1 MNNLNS
7 LSGKKILVA
16 ITGSIAAV
24 KAPILVSRLIK
35 AGVEV
40 KCVMTKSASKLVSP
54 LSLSTL
60 SRNQCYQDKDQW
72 DDSQTKPLHIALA
85 EWAELIIV
93 APMSATSLSKFT
105 CGNAD
110 GLLASILLAS
120 KSQIVIAAAMNT
132 SMWENQ
138 SVKKNWNYLKTIEQ
152 VISLEPSK
160 GLLACDRVGDGK
172 MVSLDIIELA
182 SESAFIFNSENKF
195 LTKDLKNIRFLVSAG
210 PTVED
215 LDAARQLTNR
225 SSGKMGVLIAQA
237 AKLRGA
243 DVDLVHGP
251 ISVQED
257 LLEGL
262 NTYPVRSSSEMGA
275 KINDLQPYAQVIVMA
290 AAVSDFKKISP
301 SEQKISKEFF
311 LQSIVDDLEMTSDL
325 IKTQTAKR
333 LENQIFLG
341 FAAETGSDQEIIEKG
356 ENKRILKGCDL
367 LMANPIDR
375 DGQGFDKNFNSGFLL
390 GPKKM
395 VKNLSFS
402 TKLSI
407 SHQLL
412 DEIRNL
418 KSKISINF

>member
-1 MNNLNS
+1 MINSTS

-16 ITGSIAAV
+16 VTGSIAAV

-35 AGVEV
+35 AGAEV
-40 KCVMTKSASKLVSP
+40 KCVITQSATNLVSP

-60 SRNQCYQDKDQW
+60 SRNKCYQDKDQW
-72 DDSQTKPLHIALA
+72 ADSQTKPLHIALA

-93 APMSATSLSKFT
+93 APLSATSLSKFT
-105 CGNAD
+105 SGSAD

-120 KSQIVIAAAMNT
+120 QSQIVMAAAMNT

-138 SVKKNWNYLKTIEQ
+138 SVKKNWNYVKTIDQ
-152 VISLEPSK
+152 VITLEPSA

-172 MVSLDIIELA
+172 MVNLDIIEMA
-182 SESAFIFNSENKF
+182 SESAFIFHAENKF
-195 LTKDLKNIRFLVSAG
+195 LTKDLKDIRFLISAG
-210 PTVED
+210 PTVEA

-243 DVDLVHGP
+243 EVDLVHGP
-251 ISVQED
+251 ISVQQD

-262 NTYPVRSSSEMGA
+262 NTYPVRSSNEMGA
-275 KINDLQPYAQVIVMA
+275 KIDDLQPSAQVIVMA
-290 AAVSDFKKISP
+290 AAVSDFKNNSP
-301 SEQKISKEFF
+301 SEKKISKEFF
-311 LQSIVDDLEMTSDL
+311 LKSIFDDLEMTSDL
-325 IKTQTAKR
+325 IKNQTKKK

-341 FAAETGSDQEIIEKG
+341 FAAETGSDNEIIEKG
-356 ENKRILKGCDL
+356 EKKRVSKGCDL

-375 DGQGFDKNFNSGFLL
+375 AGQGFDENFNSGFLL

-395 VKNLSFS
+395 VKNFSFS
-402 TKLSI
+402 TKLAI

-418 KSKISINF
+418 K

>member
-1 MNNLNS
+1 MINSTS

-16 ITGSIAAV
+16 VTGSIAAV

-35 AGVEV
+35 AGAEV
-40 KCVMTKSASKLVSP
+40 KCVITQSATNLVSP

-60 SRNQCYQDKDQW
+60 SRNKCYQDKDQW
-72 DDSQTKPLHIALA
+72 ADSQTKPLHIALA
-85 EWAELIIV
+85 EWAQLIIV
-93 APMSATSLSKFT
+93 APLSATSLSKFAS
-105 CGNAD
+105 GNAD

-120 KSQIVIAAAMNT
+120 QSQIVMAAAMNT

-138 SVKKNWNYLKTIEQ
+138 SVKKNWNYVKTIDQ
-152 VISLEPSK
+152 VITLEPSE
-160 GLLACDRVGDGK
+160 GILACDRVGDGK
-172 MVSLDIIELA
+172 MVNLDIIEMA
-182 SESAFIFNSENKF
+182 SESAFIFHAENKF
-195 LTKDLKNIRFLVSAG
+195 LTKDLKDIRFLISAG
-210 PTVED
+210 PTVEA

-243 DVDLVHGP
+243 EVDLVHGP
-251 ISVQED
+251 VSVQQD

-262 NTYPVRSSSEMGA
+262 NTYPVRSSNEMGA
-275 KINDLQPYAQVIVMA
+275 KIDDLQPSAQVIVMA
-290 AAVSDFKKISP
+290 AAVSDFKNNSP

-311 LQSIVDDLEMTSDL
+311 LKSIFDNLEMTSDL
-325 IKTQTAKR
+325 IKNQTNKK

-341 FAAETGSDQEIIEKG
+341 FAAETGSDNEIIEKG
-356 ENKRILKGCDL
+356 KKKRVSKGCDL

-375 DGQGFDKNFNSGFLL
+375 AGQGFDENFNSGFLL

-395 VKNLSFS
+395 VKKLSFS
-402 TKLSI
+402 TKLAI

-418 KSKISINF
+418 K

>member
-1 MNNLNS
+1 MINSTS

-16 ITGSIAAV
+16 VTGSIAAV

-35 AGVEV
+35 AGAEV
-40 KCVMTKSASKLVSP
+40 KCVITQSATNLVSP

-60 SRNQCYQDKDQW
+60 SRNKCYQDKDQW
-72 DDSQTKPLHIALA
+72 ADSQTKPLHIALA

-93 APMSATSLSKFT
+93 APLSATSLSRFT
-105 CGNAD
+105 SGSAD

-120 KSQIVIAAAMNT
+120 QSQIVMAAAMNT

-138 SVKKNWNYLKTIEQ
+138 SVKKNWNYVKTIDQ
-152 VISLEPSK
+152 VITLEPSA

-172 MVSLDIIELA
+172 MVNLDIIEMA
-182 SESAFIFNSENKF
+182 SESAFIFHAENKF
-195 LTKDLKNIRFLVSAG
+195 LTKDLKDIRFLISAG
-210 PTVED
+210 PTVEA

-243 DVDLVHGP
+243 EVDLVHGP
-251 ISVQED
+251 VSVQQD

-262 NTYPVRSSSEMGA
+262 NTYPVRSSNEMGA
-275 KINDLQPYAQVIVMA
+275 KIDDLQPSAQVIVMA
-290 AAVSDFKKISP
+290 AAVSDFKNNSP

-311 LQSIVDDLEMTSDL
+311 LKSIFDDLEMTSDL
-325 IKTQTAKR
+325 IKNQTKKK

-341 FAAETGSDQEIIEKG
+341 FAAETGSDNEIIEKG
-356 ENKRILKGCDL
+356 EKKRVSKGCDL

-375 DGQGFDKNFNSGFLL
+375 AGQGFDENFNSGFLL
-390 GPKKM
+390 GPKNM
-395 VKNLSFS
+395 VKKLSFS
-402 TKLSI
+402 TKLAI
-407 SHQLL
+407 SHELL

-418 KSKISINF
+418 K

>member
-1 MNNLNS
+1 MINSTS

-16 ITGSIAAV
+16 VTGSIAAV

-35 AGVEV
+35 AGAEV
-40 KCVMTKSASKLVSP
+40 KCVITQSAANLVSP

-60 SRNQCYQDKDQW
+60 SRNKCYQDKDQW
-72 DDSQTKPLHIALA
+72 ADSQTRPLHIALA

-93 APMSATSLSKFT
+93 APMSATSLSRFT
-105 CGNAD
+105 SGSAD

-120 KSQIVIAAAMNT
+120 QSQIIMAAAMNT
-132 SMWENQ
+132 SMWEHQ
-138 SVKKNWNYLKTIEQ
+138 SVKKNWNYVKNIDQ
-152 VISLEPSK
+152 VITLEPSE

-182 SESAFIFNSENKF
+182 SESAFIFHEENKF
-195 LTKDLKNIRFLVSAG
+195 LTKDLKDIRFLISAG
-210 PTVED
+210 PTVEA
-215 LDAARQLTNR
+215 LDAVRQITNR
-225 SSGKMGVLIAQA
+225 SSGKMGVFIAQA

-243 DVDLVHGP
+243 EVDLVHGP
-251 ISVQED
+251 VSVQQD

-262 NTYPVRSSSEMGA
+262 NTYPVRSSNEMGA
-275 KINDLQPYAQVIVMA
+275 KIDDLQPSAQVIVMA
-290 AAVSDFKKISP
+290 AAISDFKNNSP

-311 LQSIVDDLEMTSDL
+311 LKSIFDNLEMTSDI
-325 IKTQTAKR
+325 IKNQTRKK

-341 FAAETGSDQEIIEKG
+341 FAAETGSDNEIIEKG
-356 ENKRILKGCDL
+356 ENKRVSKGCDL
-367 LMANPIDR
+367 LMTNPIDR
-375 DGQGFDKNFNSGFLL
+375 AGQGFDENFNSGFLL

-402 TKLSI
+402 TKLAI

-418 KSKISINF
+418 K

>member
-1 MNNLNS
+1 MNNS
-7 LSGKKILVA
+7 TLSGKKILVA
-16 ITGSIAAV
+16 VTGSIAAV
-24 KAPILVSRLIK
+24 KAPALVSRLVK

-40 KCVMTKSASKLVSP
+40 KCVITQSAAKLVSP

-60 SRNQCYQDKDQW
+60 SRNKCYQDKDQW

-105 CGNAD
+105 TGNAD
-110 GLLASILLAS
+110 GLLSSILLAS
-120 KSQIVIAAAMNT
+120 QSQILFAAAMNT
-132 SMWENQ
+132 SMWGNQ
-138 SVKKNWNYLKTIEQ
+138 SVKKNWNFVKTIDQ
-152 VISLEPSK
+152 IISLEPSE

-172 MVSLDIIELA
+172 MVNLDIIELA
-182 SESAFIFNSENKF
+182 SESALIFKAENKF
-195 LTKDLKNIRFLVSAG
+195 LTKDLIGIRFLISAG

-225 SSGKMGVLIAQA
+225 SSGRMGVLIAQA

-243 DVDLVHGP
+243 QVDLVHGP
-251 ISVQED
+251 IRVQED

-262 NTYPVRSSSEMGA
+262 NTYPVRSSAEMGA
-275 KINDLQPYAQVIVMA
+275 KIDDLQPSAQVIVMA
-290 AAVSDFKKISP
+290 AAVSDFKKNSP
-301 SEQKISKEFF
+301 CVQKISKEFF
-311 LQSIVDDLEMTSDL
+311 LKSIFDDLEMTADI
-325 IKTQTAKR
+325 IKKQTSKK

-341 FAAETGSDQEIIEKG
+341 FAAETGNDNEIIEKG
-356 ENKRILKGCDL
+356 EKKRVLKGCDL

-375 DGQGFDKNFNSGFLL
+375 SGQGFDENFNSGFLL

-395 VKNLSFS
+395 VKKLSLS

-418 KSKISINF
+418 KS

>member
-1 MNNLNS
+1 MINSTS
-7 LSGKKILVA
+7 LSEKKILVA
-16 ITGSIAAV
+16 VTGSIAAV
-24 KAPILVSRLIK
+24 KAPLLVSRLIK
-35 AGVEV
+35 AGAEV
-40 KCVMTKSASKLVSP
+40 KCVITQSATNLVSP

-60 SRNQCYQDKDQW
+60 SRNKCYQDKDQW
-72 DDSQTKPLHIALA
+72 ADSQTKPLHIALA

-93 APMSATSLSKFT
+93 APLSATSLSKFIS
-105 CGNAD
+105 GSAD

-120 KSQIVIAAAMNT
+120 QSQIVMAAAMNT

-138 SVKKNWNYLKTIEQ
+138 SVKKNWNYVKTIDQ
-152 VISLEPSK
+152 VITLEPSE

-172 MVSLDIIELA
+172 MVNLDIIEMA
-182 SESAFIFNSENKF
+182 SESAFIFHAENKF
-195 LTKDLKNIRFLVSAG
+195 LTKDLKDIRFLISAG
-210 PTVED
+210 PTVEA

-243 DVDLVHGP
+243 EVDLVHGP
-251 ISVQED
+251 VSVQQD

-262 NTYPVRSSSEMGA
+262 NTYPVRSSNEMGA
-275 KINDLQPYAQVIVMA
+275 KIDDLQPSAQVIVMA
-290 AAVSDFKKISP
+290 AAVSDFKNNSP
-301 SEQKISKEFF
+301 SEKKISKEFF
-311 LQSIVDDLEMTSDL
+311 LKSIFDDLEMTSDL
-325 IKTQTAKR
+325 IKNQTKKK

-341 FAAETGSDQEIIEKG
+341 FAAETGSDNEIIEKG
-356 ENKRILKGCDL
+356 EKKRVSKGCDL

-375 DGQGFDKNFNSGFLL
+375 AGQGFDENFNSGFLL

-402 TKLSI
+402 TKLAI

-418 KSKISINF
+418 K

>member
-1 MNNLNS
+1 MINSTS

-16 ITGSIAAV
+16 VTGSIAAV

-35 AGVEV
+35 AGAEV
-40 KCVMTKSASKLVSP
+40 KCVITQSATNLVSP

-60 SRNQCYQDKDQW
+60 SRNKCYQDKDQW
-72 DDSQTKPLHIALA
+72 ADSQTKPLHIALA

-93 APMSATSLSKFT
+93 APLSATSLSKFT
-105 CGNAD
+105 SGSAD

-120 KSQIVIAAAMNT
+120 QSQIVMAAAMNT

-138 SVKKNWNYLKTIEQ
+138 SVKKNWNYVKTIDQ
-152 VISLEPSK
+152 VITLEPSE

-172 MVSLDIIELA
+172 MVNLDIIEMA
-182 SESAFIFNSENKF
+182 SESAFIFHAENKF
-195 LTKDLKNIRFLVSAG
+195 LTKDLKDIRFLISAG
-210 PTVED
+210 PTVEA

-243 DVDLVHGP
+243 EVDLVHGP
-251 ISVQED
+251 VRVQQD

-262 NTYPVRSSSEMGA
+262 NTYPVRSSNEMGA
-275 KINDLQPYAQVIVMA
+275 KIDDLQPSAQVIVMA
-290 AAVSDFKKISP
+290 AAVSDFKNNSP
-301 SEQKISKEFF
+301 SEKKISKEFF
-311 LQSIVDDLEMTSDL
+311 LKSIFDDLEMTSDL
-325 IKTQTAKR
+325 IKNQTKKK

-341 FAAETGSDQEIIEKG
+341 FAAETGSDNEIIEKG
-356 ENKRILKGCDL
+356 EKKRVSKGCDL

-375 DGQGFDKNFNSGFLL
+375 AGQGFDENFNSGFLL

-402 TKLSI
+402 TKLAI

-418 KSKISINF
+418 K

>member
-1 MNNLNS
+1 MINSTS

-16 ITGSIAAV
+16 VTGSIAAV

-35 AGVEV
+35 AGAEV
-40 KCVMTKSASKLVSP
+40 KCVITQSATNLVSP

-60 SRNQCYQDKDQW
+60 SRNKCYQDKDQW
-72 DDSQTKPLHIALA
+72 SDSQTKPLHIALA

-93 APMSATSLSKFT
+93 APLSATSLSKFT
-105 CGNAD
+105 SGSAD

-120 KSQIVIAAAMNT
+120 QSQIVMAAAMNT
-132 SMWENQ
+132 SMWDNQ
-138 SVKKNWNYLKTIEQ
+138 SVKKNWNYVKTIDQ
-152 VISLEPSK
+152 VITLEPSA

-172 MVSLDIIELA
+172 MVNLDLIEMA
-182 SESAFIFNSENKF
+182 SESAFIFHAENKF
-195 LTKDLKNIRFLVSAG
+195 LTKDLKDIRFLISAG
-210 PTVED
+210 PTVEA

-243 DVDLVHGP
+243 EVDLVHGP
-251 ISVQED
+251 VSVQQD

-262 NTYPVRSSSEMGA
+262 NTYPVRSSNEMGA
-275 KINDLQPYAQVIVMA
+275 KIDDLQPSAQVIVMA
-290 AAVSDFKKISP
+290 AAVSDFKNNSP
-301 SEQKISKEFF
+301 SEQKISKESF
-311 LQSIVDDLEMTSDL
+311 LKSIFDDLEMTSDL
-325 IKTQTAKR
+325 IKNQTKKK

-341 FAAETGSDQEIIEKG
+341 FAAETGSDNEIIEKG
-356 ENKRILKGCDL
+356 KKKRVAKGCDL

-375 DGQGFDKNFNSGFLL
+375 ARQGFDENFNSGFLL
-390 GPKKM
+390 GPNKM

-402 TKLSI
+402 TKLAI

-418 KSKISINF
+418 K

>member
-1 MNNLNS
+1 MINS
-7 LSGKKILVA
+7 TSLTGKKILVA
-16 ITGSIAAV
+16 VTGSIAAV

-35 AGVEV
+35 AGAEV
-40 KCVMTKSASKLVSP
+40 KCVITQSATNLVSP

-60 SRNQCYQDKDQW
+60 SRNKCYQDKDQW
-72 DDSQTKPLHIALA
+72 ADSQTKPLHIALA

-93 APMSATSLSKFT
+93 APLSATSLSKFT
-105 CGNAD
+105 SGSAD

-120 KSQIVIAAAMNT
+120 QSQIVMAAAMNT

-138 SVKKNWNYLKTIEQ
+138 SVKKNWNYVKTIEQ
-152 VISLEPSK
+152 VITLEPSE

-172 MVSLDIIELA
+172 MVNLDIIEMA
-182 SESAFIFNSENKF
+182 SESAFIFNAENKF
-195 LTKDLKNIRFLVSAG
+195 LTKDLKDIRFLISAG
-210 PTVED
+210 PTVEA

-225 SSGKMGVLIAQA
+225 SSGMMGVLIAQA

-243 DVDLVHGP
+243 EVDLVHGP
-251 ISVQED
+251 VSVQKD

-262 NTYPVRSSSEMGA
+262 NTYPVRSSNEMGA
-275 KINDLQPYAQVIVMA
+275 KIDDLQPSAQVIVMA
-290 AAVSDFKKISP
+290 AAVSDFKNNSP

-311 LQSIVDDLEMTSDL
+311 LKSIFDDLEMTSDI
-325 IKTQTAKR
+325 IKNQTKKK

-341 FAAETGSDQEIIEKG
+341 FAAETGSDNEIIEKG
-356 ENKRILKGCDL
+356 EKKRVSKGCDL

-375 DGQGFDKNFNSGFLL
+375 AGQGFDENFNSGFLL

-395 VKNLSFS
+395 VKKLSFS
-402 TKLSI
+402 TKLAI

-418 KSKISINF
+418 KSKIY

>member
-1 MNNLNS
+1 MINSTS

-16 ITGSIAAV
+16 VTGSIAAV

-35 AGVEV
+35 AGAEV
-40 KCVMTKSASKLVSP
+40 KCVITQSATNLVSP

-60 SRNQCYQDKDQW
+60 SRNKCYQDKDQW
-72 DDSQTKPLHIALA
+72 ADSQTKPLHIALA

-93 APMSATSLSKFT
+93 APLSATSLSKFT
-105 CGNAD
+105 SGSAD

-120 KSQIVIAAAMNT
+120 QSQIVMAAAMNT

-138 SVKKNWNYLKTIEQ
+138 SVKKNWNYVKTIDQ
-152 VISLEPSK
+152 VITLEPSA
-160 GLLACDRVGDGK
+160 GLLACDRVGNGK
-172 MVSLDIIELA
+172 MVNLDIIEMA
-182 SESAFIFNSENKF
+182 SESAFIFHAENKF
-195 LTKDLKNIRFLVSAG
+195 LTKDLKDIRFLISAG
-210 PTVED
+210 PTVEA

-243 DVDLVHGP
+243 EVDLVHGP
-251 ISVQED
+251 VSVQQD

-262 NTYPVRSSSEMGA
+262 NTYPVRSSNEMGA
-275 KINDLQPYAQVIVMA
+275 KIDDLQPSAQVIVMA
-290 AAVSDFKKISP
+290 AAVSDFKNNSP

-311 LQSIVDDLEMTSDL
+311 LKSIFDDLEMTSDL
-325 IKTQTAKR
+325 IKNQTKKK
-333 LENQIFLG
+333 LDNQIFLG
-341 FAAETGSDQEIIEKG
+341 FAAETGSDNEIIEKG
-356 ENKRILKGCDL
+356 EKKRVSKGCDL

-375 DGQGFDKNFNSGFLL
+375 AGQGFDENFNSGFLL

-395 VKNLSFS
+395 VKKLSFS
-402 TKLSI
+402 TKLAI

-418 KSKISINF
+418 K

>member
-1 MNNLNS
+1 MMNNLTS

-16 ITGSIAAV
+16 VTGSIAAV

-40 KCVMTKSASKLVSP
+40 KCVITPSAAGLVSP

-60 SRNQCYQDKDQW
+60 SRNKCYQDKDQW

-93 APMSATSLSKFT
+93 APMSATSLSKFAN
-105 CGNAD
+105 GNAD

-120 KSQIVIAAAMNT
+120 QSQIVIAPAMNT
-132 SMWENQ
+132 SMWENP
-138 SVKKNWNYLKTIEQ
+138 SVKKNWDYAKTIAQ
-152 VISLEPSK
+152 VISLEPSE

-172 MVSLDIIELA
+172 MVNLDIIELA
-182 SESAFIFNSENKF
+182 CDSAFIFNEENKF
-195 LTKDLKNIRFLVSAG
+195 LTNDLKNIRFLVSAG

-225 SSGKMGVLIAQA
+225 SSGRMGVLIAQA

-243 DVDLVHGP
+243 EVDLVHGP
-251 ISVQED
+251 ISVQAD

-262 NTYPVRSSSEMGA
+262 NTYPVKSSTEMGA
-275 KINDLQPYAQVIVMA
+275 KIDDLQPSAQVIVMA
-290 AAVSDFKKISP
+290 AAVSDFKKNSP
-301 SEQKISKEFF
+301 SAQKISKELF
-311 LQSIVDDLEMTSDL
+311 LQSISDDLEMTKDL
-325 IKTQTAKR
+325 IKNLTRKK
-333 LENQIFLG
+333 LENQIVLG
-341 FAAETGSDQEIIEKG
+341 FAAETGSDNEIIEKG
-356 ENKRILKGCDL
+356 HKKRVLKGCDL

-395 VKNLSFS
+395 IKNFSFS
-402 TKLSI
+402 TKLAI

-418 KSKISINF
+418 KS

>member
-1 MNNLNS
+1 MNNLTS

-16 ITGSIAAV
+16 VTGSIAAV
-24 KAPILVSRLIK
+24 KSPILVSRLIK
-35 AGVEV
+35 AGVKV
-40 KCVMTKSASKLVSP
+40 KCVITQSASKLVSP

-60 SRNQCYQDKDQW
+60 SRNKCYQDKDQW
-72 DDSQTKPLHIALA
+72 DESQTKPLHIALA

-93 APMSATSLSKFT
+93 APMSATSLCKFT
-105 CGNAD
+105 SGNAD

-138 SVKKNWNYLKTIEQ
+138 SVKRNWNYVKNIDQ
-152 VISLEPSK
+152 VISLEPSE
-160 GLLACDRVGDGK
+160 GFLACDRFGDGK
-172 MVSLDIIELA
+172 MIGLDIIELA
-182 SESAFIFNSENKF
+182 SESAFIFNAENKF
-195 LTKDLKNIRFLVSAG
+195 LTKDLKNIRFLVTAG

-225 SSGKMGVLIAQA
+225 SSGRMGVLIAQA

-243 DVDLVHGP
+243 EVDLVHGP
-251 ISVQED
+251 LSVKED
-257 LLEGL
+257 LLEGI
-262 NTYPVRSSSEMGA
+262 NTYPVRSSSEMSS
-275 KINDLQPYAQVIVMA
+275 KIDDLQPYAQVIVMA
-290 AAVSDFKKISP
+290 AAVSDFKKNSP
-301 SEQKISKEFF
+301 SEQKVSKESF
-311 LQSIVDDLEMTSDL
+311 LQSICDDLEMTPDL
-325 IKTQTAKR
+325 ITNQTRKK

-341 FAAETGSDQEIIEKG
+341 FAAETGSDNEIIEKG
-356 ENKRILKGCDL
+356 ENKRVLKGCEL

-375 DGQGFDKNFNSGFLL
+375 DGQGFDQNFNSGFLL

-418 KSKISINF
+418 KSKIY

>member
-1 MNNLNS
+1 MINSTS

-16 ITGSIAAV
+16 VTGSIAAV

-35 AGVEV
+35 AGAEV
-40 KCVMTKSASKLVSP
+40 KCVITQSATNLVSP

-60 SRNQCYQDKDQW
+60 SRNKCYQDKDQW
-72 DDSQTKPLHIALA
+72 ADSQTKPLHIALA

-93 APMSATSLSKFT
+93 APLSATSLSKFT
-105 CGNAD
+105 SGSAD

-120 KSQIVIAAAMNT
+120 QSQIVMAAAMNT

-138 SVKKNWNYLKTIEQ
+138 SVKKNWNYVKTIDQ
-152 VISLEPSK
+152 VITLEPSA

-172 MVSLDIIELA
+172 MVNLDIIEMA
-182 SESAFIFNSENKF
+182 SESAFIFHAENKF
-195 LTKDLKNIRFLVSAG
+195 LTKDLKDIRFLISAG
-210 PTVED
+210 PTVEA

-243 DVDLVHGP
+243 EVDLVHGP
-251 ISVQED
+251 VSVQQD

-262 NTYPVRSSSEMGA
+262 NTYPVRSSNEMGA
-275 KINDLQPYAQVIVMA
+275 KIDDLQPSAQVIVMA
-290 AAVSDFKKISP
+290 AAVSDFKNNSP

-311 LQSIVDDLEMTSDL
+311 LKSIFDDLEMTSDL
-325 IKTQTAKR
+325 IKHQTKNK

-341 FAAETGSDQEIIEKG
+341 FAAETGSDNEIIEKG
-356 ENKRILKGCDL
+356 EKKRVSKGCDL

-375 DGQGFDKNFNSGFLL
+375 AGQGFDENFNSGFLL

-395 VKNLSFS
+395 VKKLSFS
-402 TKLSI
+402 PKLAI

-418 KSKISINF
+418 K

>member
-1 MNNLNS
+1 MINSTS

-16 ITGSIAAV
+16 VTGSIAAV

-35 AGVEV
+35 AGAEV
-40 KCVMTKSASKLVSP
+40 KCVITQSATKLVSP

-60 SRNQCYQDKDQW
+60 SRNKCYQDKDQW
-72 DDSQTKPLHIALA
+72 AESQTKPLHIALA

-93 APMSATSLSKFT
+93 APLSATSLSKFT
-105 CGNAD
+105 SGSAD

-120 KSQIVIAAAMNT
+120 QSQIVMAAAMNT

-138 SVKKNWNYLKTIEQ
+138 SVKKNWNYVKTIDQ
-152 VISLEPSK
+152 VITLEPSA

-172 MVSLDIIELA
+172 MVNLDIIEMA
-182 SESAFIFNSENKF
+182 SESAFIFHAENKF
-195 LTKDLKNIRFLVSAG
+195 LTKDLKDIRFLISAG
-210 PTVED
+210 PTVEA

-243 DVDLVHGP
+243 EVDLVHGP
-251 ISVQED
+251 VSVQQD

-262 NTYPVRSSSEMGA
+262 NTYPVRSSNEMGA
-275 KINDLQPYAQVIVMA
+275 KIDDLQPSAQVIVMA
-290 AAVSDFKKISP
+290 AAVSDFKNNSP

-311 LQSIVDDLEMTSDL
+311 LKSIFDDLEMTSDL
-325 IKTQTAKR
+325 IKNQTKKK

-341 FAAETGSDQEIIEKG
+341 FAAETGSDNEIIEKG
-356 ENKRILKGCDL
+356 EKKRVSKGCDL

-375 DGQGFDKNFNSGFLL
+375 AGQGFDENFNSGFLL

-395 VKNLSFS
+395 VKKLSFS
-402 TKLSI
+402 TKLAI

-418 KSKISINF
+418 K

>member
-1 MNNLNS
+1 MNNS
-7 LSGKKILVA
+7 TLSGKKILVA
-16 ITGSIAAV
+16 VTGSIAAV
-24 KAPILVSRLIK
+24 KAPALVSRLVK

-40 KCVMTKSASKLVSP
+40 KCVITHSAAKLVSP

-60 SRNQCYQDKDQW
+60 SRNKCYQDKDQW
-72 DDSQTKPLHIALA
+72 NDSQTKPLHIALA

-105 CGNAD
+105 TGNAD
-110 GLLASILLAS
+110 GLLSSILLAS
-120 KSQIVIAAAMNT
+120 QSQILFAAAMNT
-132 SMWENQ
+132 SMWGNQ
-138 SVKKNWNYLKTIEQ
+138 SVKKNWNFVKTIDQ
-152 VISLEPSK
+152 IISLEPSE

-172 MVSLDIIELA
+172 MVNLDIIELA
-182 SESAFIFNSENKF
+182 SESALIFKAENKF
-195 LTKDLKNIRFLVSAG
+195 LTKDLIGIRFLISAG

-225 SSGKMGVLIAQA
+225 SSGRMGVLIAQA

-243 DVDLVHGP
+243 QVDLVHGP
-251 ISVQED
+251 IRVQED

-262 NTYPVRSSSEMGA
+262 NTYPVRSSAEMGA
-275 KINDLQPYAQVIVMA
+275 KIDDLQPSAQVIVMA
-290 AAVSDFKKISP
+290 AAVSDFKKNSP
-301 SEQKISKEFF
+301 CVQKISKEFF
-311 LQSIVDDLEMTSDL
+311 LKSIFDDLEMTADI
-325 IKTQTAKR
+325 IKKQTSKK

-341 FAAETGSDQEIIEKG
+341 FAAETGNDNEIIKKG
-356 ENKRILKGCDL
+356 EKKRILKGCDL

-375 DGQGFDKNFNSGFLL
+375 SGQGFDENFNSGFLL
-390 GPKKM
+390 GPKKI
-395 VKNLSFS
+395 VKKLSLS

-418 KSKISINF
+418 KS

>member
-1 MNNLNS
+1 MINSTS

-16 ITGSIAAV
+16 VTGSIAAV

-35 AGVEV
+35 AGAEV
-40 KCVMTKSASKLVSP
+40 KCVITQSATNLVSP

-60 SRNQCYQDKDQW
+60 SRNKCYQDKDQW
-72 DDSQTKPLHIALA
+72 ADSQTKPLHIALA

-93 APMSATSLSKFT
+93 APLSATSLSKFT
-105 CGNAD
+105 SGSAD

-120 KSQIVIAAAMNT
+120 QSQIVMAAAMNT

-138 SVKKNWNYLKTIEQ
+138 SVKKNWNYVKTIDQ
-152 VISLEPSK
+152 VITLEPSA

-172 MVSLDIIELA
+172 MVNLDIIEMA
-182 SESAFIFNSENKF
+182 SESAFIFQAENKF
-195 LTKDLKNIRFLVSAG
+195 LTKDLKDIRFLISAG
-210 PTVED
+210 PTVEA

-243 DVDLVHGP
+243 EVDLVHGP
-251 ISVQED
+251 VSVQQD

-262 NTYPVRSSSEMGA
+262 NTYPVRSSNEMGA
-275 KINDLQPYAQVIVMA
+275 KIDDLQPSAQVIVMA
-290 AAVSDFKKISP
+290 AAVSDFKNNSP

-311 LQSIVDDLEMTSDL
+311 LKSIFDDLEMTSDL
-325 IKTQTAKR
+325 IKDQTKKK

-341 FAAETGSDQEIIEKG
+341 FAAETGSDNEIIEKG
-356 ENKRILKGCDL
+356 EKKRVSKGCDL

-375 DGQGFDKNFNSGFLL
+375 AGQGFDENFNSGFLL

-402 TKLSI
+402 TKLAI

-418 KSKISINF
+418 K

>member
-1 MNNLNS
+1 MINS
-7 LSGKKILVA
+7 TSLFGKKILVA
-16 ITGSIAAV
+16 VTGSIAAV

-35 AGVEV
+35 AGAEV
-40 KCVMTKSASKLVSP
+40 KCVITQSATNLVSP

-60 SRNQCYQDKDQW
+60 SRNKCYQDKDQW
-72 DDSQTKPLHIALA
+72 ADSQTKPLHIALA

-93 APMSATSLSKFT
+93 APLSATSLSKFT
-105 CGNAD
+105 SGSAD

-120 KSQIVIAAAMNT
+120 QSQIVMAAAMNT

-138 SVKKNWNYLKTIEQ
+138 SVKKNWNYVKTIDQ
-152 VISLEPSK
+152 VITLEPSE

-172 MVSLDIIELA
+172 MVNLDIIEMA
-182 SESAFIFNSENKF
+182 SESAFIFHAENKF
-195 LTKDLKNIRFLVSAG
+195 LTKDLKDIRFLISAG
-210 PTVED
+210 PTVEA
-215 LDAARQLTNR
+215 LDAATQLTNR

-243 DVDLVHGP
+243 EVDLVHGP
-251 ISVQED
+251 VSVQQD

-262 NTYPVRSSSEMGA
+262 NTYPVRSSNEMGA
-275 KINDLQPYAQVIVMA
+275 KIDDLQPSAQVIVMA
-290 AAVSDFKKISP
+290 AAVSDFKNNSP

-311 LQSIVDDLEMTSDL
+311 LKSIFDDLEMTSDL
-325 IKTQTAKR
+325 IKNQTKKK

-341 FAAETGSDQEIIEKG
+341 FAAETGSDNEIIEKG
-356 ENKRILKGCDL
+356 EKKRVSKGCDL

-375 DGQGFDKNFNSGFLL
+375 AGQGFDENFNSGFLL

-395 VKNLSFS
+395 VKKLSFS
-402 TKLSI
+402 TKLAI

-418 KSKISINF
+418 K

>member
-1 MNNLNS
+1 MINSTS

-16 ITGSIAAV
+16 VTGSIAAV

-35 AGVEV
+35 AGAEV
-40 KCVMTKSASKLVSP
+40 KCVITQSATNLVSP

-60 SRNQCYQDKDQW
+60 SRNKCYQDKDQW
-72 DDSQTKPLHIALA
+72 ADSQTKPLHIALA

-93 APMSATSLSKFT
+93 APLSATSLSKFT
-105 CGNAD
+105 SGSAD

-120 KSQIVIAAAMNT
+120 QSQIVMAAAMNT

-138 SVKKNWNYLKTIEQ
+138 SVKKNWNYVKTIDQ
-152 VISLEPSK
+152 VITLEPSA

-172 MVSLDIIELA
+172 MVNLDIIEMA
-182 SESAFIFNSENKF
+182 SESAFIFHAENKF
-195 LTKDLKNIRFLVSAG
+195 LTKDLKDIRFLISAG
-210 PTVED
+210 PTVEA

-243 DVDLVHGP
+243 EVDLVHGP
-251 ISVQED
+251 VSVQQD

-262 NTYPVRSSSEMGA
+262 NTYPVRSSNEMGA
-275 KINDLQPYAQVIVMA
+275 KIDDLQPSAQVIVMA
-290 AAVSDFKKISP
+290 AAVSDFKNNSP

-311 LQSIVDDLEMTSDL
+311 LKSIFDDLEMTSDL
-325 IKTQTAKR
+325 IKNQTKKK

-341 FAAETGSDQEIIEKG
+341 FAAETGSDNEIIEKG
-356 ENKRILKGCDL
+356 KKKRVSKGCDL

-375 DGQGFDKNFNSGFLL
+375 AGQGFDENFNSGFLL

-395 VKNLSFS
+395 VKKLSFS
-402 TKLSI
+402 TKLAI
-407 SHQLL
+407 SHRLL

-418 KSKISINF
+418 K

>member
-1 MNNLNS
+1 MNNS
-7 LSGKKILVA
+7 TLSGKKILVA
-16 ITGSIAAV
+16 VTGSIAAV
-24 KAPILVSRLIK
+24 KAPALVSRLVK

-40 KCVMTKSASKLVSP
+40 KCVITHSAAKLVSP

-60 SRNQCYQDKDQW
+60 SRNKCYQDKDQW
-72 DDSQTKPLHIALA
+72 NDSQTKPLHIALA

-105 CGNAD
+105 TGNAD

-120 KSQIVIAAAMNT
+120 QSQILFAAAMNT
-132 SMWENQ
+132 SMWGNQ
-138 SVKKNWNYLKTIEQ
+138 SVKKNWNFVKTIDQ
-152 VISLEPSK
+152 IISLEPSE

-172 MVSLDIIELA
+172 MVNLDIIELA
-182 SESAFIFNSENKF
+182 SESALIFKAENKF
-195 LTKDLKNIRFLVSAG
+195 LTKDLIGIRFLISAG

-225 SSGKMGVLIAQA
+225 SSGRMGVLIAQA

-243 DVDLVHGP
+243 QVDLVHGP
-251 ISVQED
+251 IRVQED

-262 NTYPVRSSSEMGA
+262 NTYPVRSSAEMGA
-275 KINDLQPYAQVIVMA
+275 KIDDLQPSAQVIVMA
-290 AAVSDFKKISP
+290 AAVSDFKKNSP
-301 SEQKISKEFF
+301 CAQKISKEFF
-311 LQSIVDDLEMTSDL
+311 LKSLFDDLEMTADL
-325 IKTQTAKR
+325 IKKQTSKK

-341 FAAETGSDQEIIEKG
+341 FAAETGNDNEIIEKG
-356 ENKRILKGCDL
+356 EKKRVLKGCDL

-375 DGQGFDKNFNSGFLL
+375 SGQGFDENFNSGFLL
-390 GPKKM
+390 GPKKI
-395 VKNLSFS
+395 VKKLSLS

-418 KSKISINF
+418 KS

>member
-1 MNNLNS
+1 MINSTS

-16 ITGSIAAV
+16 VTGSIAAV

-35 AGVEV
+35 TGAEV
-40 KCVMTKSASKLVSP
+40 KCVITQSATNLVSP

-60 SRNQCYQDKDQW
+60 SRNKCYQDKDQW
-72 DDSQTKPLHIALA
+72 ADSQTKPLHIALA

-93 APMSATSLSKFT
+93 APLSATSLSKFT
-105 CGNAD
+105 SGSAD

-120 KSQIVIAAAMNT
+120 QSQIVMAAAMNT

-138 SVKKNWNYLKTIEQ
+138 SVKKNWNYVKTIDQ
-152 VISLEPSK
+152 VITLEPSA
-160 GLLACDRVGDGK
+160 GLLACDRVGNGK
-172 MVSLDIIELA
+172 MVNLDIIEMA
-182 SESAFIFNSENKF
+182 SESAFIFHAENKF
-195 LTKDLKNIRFLVSAG
+195 LTKDLKDIRFLISAG
-210 PTVED
+210 PTVEA

-243 DVDLVHGP
+243 EVDLVHGP
-251 ISVQED
+251 VSVQQD

-262 NTYPVRSSSEMGA
+262 NTYPVRSSNEMGA
-275 KINDLQPYAQVIVMA
+275 KIDDLQPSAQVIVMA
-290 AAVSDFKKISP
+290 AAVSDFKNNSP

-311 LQSIVDDLEMTSDL
+311 LKSIFDNLEMTSDI
-325 IKTQTAKR
+325 IKNQTRKK

-341 FAAETGSDQEIIEKG
+341 FAAETGSDNEIIEKG
-356 ENKRILKGCDL
+356 ENKRVSKGCDL
-367 LMANPIDR
+367 LMTNPIDR
-375 DGQGFDKNFNSGFLL
+375 AGQGFDENFNSGFLL

-402 TKLSI
+402 TKLAI

-418 KSKISINF
+418 K